1 MNQTIVLT
9 GSEGFIGGY
18 IVQEALQ
25 QGYKVIGIDN
35 FSKYGKV
42 IRSFKGNSNYEFV
55 LGDCR
60 DTNLMSEIFK
70 QADHVIAGAAMIGGI
85 SYFHKFAY
93 DLLATNERIMASTCD
108 AAIEARKFNKLK
120 KRGGKI

>member
-42 IRSFKGNSNYEFV
+42 IRSFKENSNYEFV

-60 DTNLMSEIFK
+60 DTNLMSEIFS
-70 QADHVIAGAAMIGGI
+70 M
-85 SYFHKFAY
+85 SMF
-93 DLLATNERIMASTCD
+93 
-108 AAIEARKFNKLK
+108 
-120 KRGGKI
+120 